1 MSLVKLT
8 KTDLKTIDNQNDKM
22 NQVDKQLVDVRK
34 QSIFQ
39 ALTTATTARV
49 NMIQNTQRWL
59 ATMENKIFNPAFIND
74 LNPSKTI
81 ALFKYINNLN
91 LKVLVETDRLEVV
104 LNNYIQSGA
113 LDTSAEMN
121 KDNVKTADIRQ
132 LKTDIMSKL
141 SGILHNNTSDA
152 VIVPETTNPKEDNDI
167 TNKDEDKQEN
177 TMDDIDLQLSKIDLT

>member
-39 ALTTATTARV
+39 ALTTATNARV

-59 ATMENKIFNPAFIND
+59 AAMENKIFNPAFIND

-91 LKVLVETDRLEVV
+91 LKALVETDRLEIV

-113 LDTSAEMN
+113 LETSAEMN

-141 SGILHNNTSDA
+141 SGILQSNTTDA
-152 VIVPETTNPKEDNDI
+152 VVIPDPIKKE
-167 TNKDEDKQEN
+167 EKQPQDDTEMEEK
-177 TMDDIDLQLSKIDLT
+177 TMDDLDLQLSKIDLG